1 MLKRGK
7 LRRSEGIKLINR
19 QTIKEVDDKGYKY
32 LSIPEFDK
40 FKEREMKEN
49 ESEAEH
55 SAWVFKE
62 WTSSS

>member
-7 LRRSEGIKLINR
+7 LWRSEGIKLINR

-32 LSIPEFDK
+32 LSIPELDK
-40 FKEREMKEN
+40 SKEREMKEN

-55 SAWVFKE
+55 SA
-62 WTSSS
+62 